1 MNLPYHFPNQF
12 LTPDEYLFAKELC
25 CWSHIRYASSL
36 ALTLLFCLVSKCT
49 EFKIPYNR
57 MYYFLSLED
66 IGYTSLKIHFP
77 GNSQSISIKHMYS
90 CQALATEIIFQSLVL
105 LSAKIF
111 FWGGGG
117 SDVLQNKATTES
129 HMVFYPW
136 RKHQSNAQYTRPLLD
151 W

>member
-111 FWGGGG
+111 FWGGG
-117 SDVLQNKATTES
+117 VLMYCKIKQQLNLTWCFIHGENIS
-129 HMVFYPW
+129 LMH
-136 RKHQSNAQYTRPLLD
+136 SILD
-151 W
+151 PC